1 MTIPDN
7 QHRPRVPIL
16 TPWLDLALRLGL
28 LVGLLTWS
36 LFIIRPFL
44 APMIWGTILAVT
56 LFPLYEKLTTVLKGR
71 ATLVAIAFA
80 VVPIVLSA
88 FPAIA
93 LTQSLMDDILWLD
106 AAYHK
111 DQLVI
116 PPPRGELRDIPLIG
130 DRLFA
135 AWNAAHTD
143 LEATIHRLAPQ
154 LLEFRASALNFV
166 RGLVTFLVTALFSL
180 VVMGFLLAHGY
191 GLTATA
197 QGLSHRI
204 AGERGNQLLSL
215 ARDTTRSVAKG
226 IVGVALLQAILGGA
240 GCAAAGVPLSGIWTV
255 LILILGVAQISTIFV
270 LGPAMFYVFQKESL
284 FVALA
289 FAIWSI
295 LVGLMDN
302 VLKPLWMGRGVA
314 APMLVIFLGAI
325 GGMIGTGLL
334 GLFVGPVILVVTYTL
349 VQAWARAAPVAPP
362 LPPSGPP
369 SAAARSSLE
378 QQPAASSDA
387 TDDLPPAGT
396 AP

>member
-1 MTIPDN
+1 MIDPES

-28 LVGLLTWS
+28 LVGLLSWS
-36 LFIIRPFL
+36 LFIVRPFL

-56 LFPLYEKLTTVLKGR
+56 LFPLYEKLTGALKGR
-71 ATLVAIAFA
+71 ATLVAVAFS
-80 VVPIVLSA
+80 VVPIVISA

-93 LTQSLMDDILWLD
+93 LTQSLIEDVLWLD

-111 DQLVI
+111 GQLVV
-116 PPPRGELRDIPLIG
+116 PPPRAELREIPLIG

-135 AWNAAHTD
+135 AWNSAHTD

-166 RGLVTFLVTALFSL
+166 RGLVGFLITALFSL
-180 VVMGFLLAHGY
+180 VVMGFLLAHAY
-191 GLTATA
+191 ALIATA

-204 AGERGNQLLSL
+204 AGDRGDQLLRL

-240 GCAAAGVPLSGIWTV
+240 GCAAAGVPLAGIWTV

-289 FAIWSI
+289 FAVWSI

-325 GGMIGTGLL
+325 GGMLGTGLL

-349 VQAWARAAPVAPP
+349 VQAWARAAPGAESVATG
-362 LPPSGPP
+362 GPP
-369 SAAARSSLE
+369 
-378 QQPAASSDA
+378 
-387 TDDLPPAGT
+387 GT
-396 AP
+396 AAVLSETTDGSSTP